1 MTDVIRP
8 SWDEVWMNVAHMIS
22 LRSIDPAYK
31 IGCIVVSADNQRV
44 LSLGYNGMERGG
56 PNVVD
61 SIERG
66 MSGTI
71 HAELNSLIKLDIDFP
86 KGKIMYVTMSPCKM
100 CARAIVNADIREVVY
115 DQEYRDTS
123 GLDILI
129 ARGVTVRRYSSAAAR

>member
-1 MTDVIRP
+1 
-8 SWDEVWMNVAHMIS
+8 
-22 LRSIDPAYK
+22 
-31 IGCIVVSADNQRV
+31 
-44 LSLGYNGMERGG
+44 MERGG

-86 KGKIMYVTMSPCKM
+86 KGKVMYVTMSPCKM
-100 CARAIVNADIREVVY
+100 CARAIVNANISEVVY

-129 ARGVTVRRYSSAAAR
+129 ARGVTVRRYSSVAAR